1 MTKVQN
7 FLCGNYSQIGANLKK
22 EDSSVHL
29 IIRERKTI
37 TKFKPKKFLIR
48 VDQPK
53 PCYISSLYPIDNNIH
68 SLDYNGIK
76 YKLTQSTTAGIG
88 QIGNLKANINLL
100 NSNLDD

>member
-7 FLCGNYSQIGANLKK
+7 FLCGSYSQIGANLKK
-22 EDSSVHL
+22 EDSSLHL

-48 VDQPK
+48 VDETK
-53 PCYISSLYPIDNNIH
+53 PCYISSLYPIDNNTH
-68 SLDYNGIK
+68 SLDYNGTK
-76 YKLTQSTTAGIG
+76 YKLTQNTTAGP
-88 QIGNLKANINLL
+88 GNIKANINLL